1 MQSTESAGSAG
12 NCFNRHRCVVVV
24 AIVFIAVDD
33 LVNLHRLLLTG
44 YSWDCASHQSTC
56 NQTGG
61 FFAGSCVL
69 RDHN

>member
-44 YSWDCASHQSTC
+44 YS
-56 NQTGG
+56 
-61 FFAGSCVL
+61 
-69 RDHN
+69 